1 MIRRPPRSTLFP
13 YTPLFRSL
21 RSSLLEDHRG
31 KSRGQVCI
39 SQGICSSPSLRP
51 NALFVISAQATT
63 ILHDWSTIQQTGS
76 HFLFADY
83 PTHDQQ
89 TPCDIS
95 LVIWRFISVPASQGV
110 SLN

>member
-1 MIRRPPRSTLFP
+1 M
-13 YTPLFRSL
+13 